1 MTNPERYSLLA
12 QEIVAVIASLEPG
25 EVVSYGDVAH
35 DAGHPGAARAVGSL
49 LSTTDVDLPWWRV
62 VRSDGRIVTA
72 DPDRQARR
80 LRKEGVTVVDTPTG
94 PRVKL
99 SPAGRFQKRMKGDR
113 PRPDPMPVTNVHRF
127 VAATADRT

>member
-1 MTNPERYSLLA
+1 MNGAVSDGKPTKPERYSALA

-62 VRSDGRIVTA
+62 VRSDGRIVTE

-80 LRKEGVTVVDTPTG
+80 LRREGVTVVDTPTG
-94 PRVKL
+94 PRVTA
-99 SPAGRFQKRMKGDR
+99 SPAGRFDNRMKAEGPTDR
-113 PRPDPMPVTNVHRF
+113 
-127 VAATADRT
+127 

>member
-1 MTNPERYSLLA
+1 MPDQALTNGPLSEREPTKPERYSRLA

-72 DPDRQARR
+72 DPERQAVR
-80 LRKEGVTVVDTPTG
+80 LRAEGVTITTSDVG
-94 PRVKL
+94 HRVTNA
-99 SPAGRFQKRMKGDR
+99 PAGRFARQ
-113 PRPDPMPVTNVHRF
+113 
-127 VAATADRT
+127 

>member
-1 MTNPERYSLLA
+1 MPDQAVTNPERYSLLA
-12 QEIVAVIASLEPG
+12 QEIIAVITSLEPG

-72 DPDRQARR
+72 DPDRQASR

-94 PRVKL
+94 PRVTS
-99 SPAGRFQKRMKGDR
+99 SPAGRFAKRMKADR
-113 PRPDPMPVTNVHRF
+113 PTEP
-127 VAATADRT
+127 

>member
-1 MTNPERYSLLA
+1 MPDEALTGRALTDPERYSLLA
-12 QEIVAVIASLEPG
+12 REIVAVISSLAPG

-94 PRVKL
+94 PRVKS
-99 SPAGRFQKRMKGDR
+99 SPSGRFQTPRQSDR
-113 PRPDPMPVTNVHRF
+113 RVNT
-127 VAATADRT
+127 

>member
-1 MTNPERYSLLA
+1 MTNAEPSDPERYSLLA

-80 LRKEGVTVVDTPTG
+80 LRKEGVTVADTPTG
-94 PRVKL
+94 PRVKS
-99 SPAGRFQKRMKGDR
+99 SPAGRFARGMKGDR
-113 PRPDPMPVTNVHRF
+113 PTEP
-127 VAATADRT
+127 

>member
-1 MTNPERYSLLA
+1 MPDEAVNGALTDPERYSLLA

-94 PRVKL
+94 PRVKS
-99 SPAGRFQKRMKGDR
+99 SPAGRFQKRPQLTKG
-113 PRPDPMPVTNVHRF
+113 
-127 VAATADRT
+127 